1 MALMTIRSWLG
12 VNKKIQAGH
21 HVGKGVEGRGV
32 TGYQLRVRVYHDR
45 LQGSIASYSI
55 VEHIDLF
62 IFVTTS
68 LDLVVGLLPGSS
80 RQNVQFLYLY
90 PARSGGYPGT
100 LVAHSQIDD
109 CRGKYSCGGWLCY
122 SGQSYSGTGL
132 YDAKR
137 LIVLVFLVEFPV
149 DKH

>member
-32 TGYQLRVRVYHDR
+32 TSYQLRVRVYHDR
-45 LQGSIASYSI
+45 LQGFERNLASYST
-55 VEHIDLF
+55 VKRIDLF
-62 IFVTTS
+62 IFVASSHLNCRSITS
-68 LDLVVGLLPGSS
+68 WPS
-80 RQNVQFLYLY
+80 RQDVQLLYLY

-109 CRGKYSCGGWLCY
+109 CRGKWLSR

-132 YDAKR
+132 YDAAR
-137 LIVLVFLVEFPV
+137 LIVLVLLVAFPV
-149 DKH
+149 NKH